1 MPVTVP
7 IFGVTQQ
14 MILVGD
20 LHWLIEAAHLL
31 VGFGALAFIGT
42 ISARFTRRKQP
53 ARANQPAHDLTQQA
67 QPMR

>member
-1 MPVTVP
+1 VP

-31 VGFGALAFIGT
+31 VGFGAVAFIGT
-42 ISARFTRRKQP
+42 ISTRFTRRKQP
-53 ARANQPAHDLTQQA
+53 ARTNQPAHDLTGQA